1 MGKNDKE
8 WGDVERKGMH
18 SCCVILC
25 PSPTPSQVLSG
36 GDTLGKGRGFG
47 SRDVFKSERE
57 QNLFFGK
64 LE

>member
-1 MGKNDKE
+1 
-8 WGDVERKGMH
+8 MH